1 MAKFEKGHKLATG
14 RPKGAMNRSTEQA
27 KLTIARIAN
36 RGLDNISE
44 DLEKIRKTDPIEAT
58 KLYLKLL
65 EYIVPKKAQV
75 ELNGEI
81 NQKISNLTT
90 TDTTQYPN
98 SDRLIDINLWGQKIV
113 GMIMDAEDENYFE

>member
-44 DLEKIRKTDPIEAT
+44 DLEKIRKSDPIEAA

-65 EYIVPKKAQV
+65 EYIVPKKAAV
-75 ELNGEI
+75 ELSGQIDQRIQQISI
-81 NQKISNLTT
+81 NVNRTSNELR
-90 TDTTQYPN
+90 D
-98 SDRLIDINLWGQKIV
+98 
-113 GMIMDAEDENYFE
+113 